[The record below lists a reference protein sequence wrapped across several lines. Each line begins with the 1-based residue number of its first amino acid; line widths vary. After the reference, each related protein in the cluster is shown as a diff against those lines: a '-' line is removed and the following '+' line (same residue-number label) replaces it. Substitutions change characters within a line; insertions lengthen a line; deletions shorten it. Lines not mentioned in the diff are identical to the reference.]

1 MLSWDYKKESEVIMM
16 KKMMKRLIVFALIL
30 SVITVTEGAVTA
42 SAKKIDSFSAA
53 KKKALKKV
61 PSATVTELDT
71 DMENGALVYDVELL
85 KKNKEYK
92 LKYRAS
98 DGKLLE
104 YGWETVN
111 PKITDQT
118 QKDLSRSAITKKAK
132 KQVKGA
138 TVRSVKLKQD
148 DGISQYKIKLT
159 KGSKKYEL
167 AYNSK
172 TGKLLDYEWEITVK
186 KSSASKTGYIGVEKA
201 KSIALSKAPNA
212 TVVKV
217 EFDKDDGVAVYE
229 VDMVEGKYEYEVEI
243 NAKTGQIIKFE
254 KEIDD

>member
-1 MLSWDYKKESEVIMM
+1 M
-16 KKMMKRLIVFALIL
+16 KKIMKRIFVFALLL
-30 SVITVTEGAVTA
+30 SVITLTEEAVTA
-42 SAKKIDSFSAA
+42 GAKKIGSFSAA

-71 DMENGALVYDVELL
+71 DMENGVLVYDVELL

-111 PKITDQT
+111 PAITNQNK
-118 QKDLSRSAITKKAK
+118 KDLSRTAIKKKAK
-132 KQVKGA
+132 QQVKGA
-138 TVRSVKLKQD
+138 TIRSTKLKYD

-159 KGSKKYEL
+159 KGNKNYEL
-167 AYNSK
+167 VYNSK
-172 TGKLLDYEWEITVK
+172 TGKLLDYEWEIVL
-186 KSSASKTGYIGVEKA
+186 KSSSSSKNSYIGVEKA
-201 KSIALSKAPNA
+201 KSIALSKAPDA

-229 VDMVEGKYEYEVEI
+229 IDMVEGMYEYEVKI
-243 NAKTGQIIKFE
+243 NAKTGKIIKFE

>member
-1 MLSWDYKKESEVIMM
+1 MLLWDYDKESEVITM
-16 KKMMKRLIVFALIL
+16 KKMMKRIIVFALLL

-42 SAKKIDSFSAA
+42 GAKKIGSFSAA
-53 KKKALKKV
+53 KKMALKKV
-61 PSATVTELDT
+61 PSAAVTELDT
-71 DMENGALVYDVELL
+71 DMENGVLVYEVELS

-98 DGKLLE
+98 DGKLME
-104 YGWETVN
+104 YGWETMN
-111 PKITDQT
+111 PAVTDQNK
-118 QKDLSRSAITKKAK
+118 KDLSRSAITKKAK

-138 TVRSVKLKQD
+138 TVRSIKLKQD

-159 KGSKKYEL
+159 KGSKNYEL

-172 TGKLLDYEWEITVK
+172 TGKLLDYEWEVTVK
-186 KSSASKTGYIGVEKA
+186 KSSSSKTGYIGVEKA

-212 TVVKV
+212 TVVKA

-229 VDMVEGKYEYEVEI
+229 IDMIEGIYEYEVKV
-243 NAKTGQIIKFE
+243 NAKTGKIIKFE

>member
-1 MLSWDYKKESEVIMM
+1 MM

-104 YGWETVN
+104 YGLR
-111 PKITDQT
+111 P
-118 QKDLSRSAITKKAK
+118 
-132 KQVKGA
+132 
-138 TVRSVKLKQD
+138 
-148 DGISQYKIKLT
+148 
-159 KGSKKYEL
+159 
-167 AYNSK
+167 
-172 TGKLLDYEWEITVK
+172 
-186 KSSASKTGYIGVEKA
+186 
-201 KSIALSKAPNA
+201 
-212 TVVKV
+212 
-217 EFDKDDGVAVYE
+217 
-229 VDMVEGKYEYEVEI
+229 
-243 NAKTGQIIKFE
+243 
-254 KEIDD
+254 